1 MLKDLF
7 SFNYGSE
14 YAIGFT
20 QLNFWILFLFAMIG
34 LAIWGK
40 KPLMKTIF
48 LQPLACFFILKPLDF
63 LLSFFFSLWVL
74 IIFLHAGF
82 IQLRQ

>member
-48 LQPLACFFILKPLDF
+48 FTAIGLFFYFKTSGFSVVILL
-63 LLSFFFSLWVL
+63 FSMGINYFSARWM
-74 IIFLHAGF
+74 H
-82 IQLRQ
+82 

>member
-7 SFNYGSE
+7 SFNYGSD

-20 QLNFWILFLFAMIG
+20 QLNFWIFFLFAMIG

-48 LQPLACFFILKPLDF
+48 FTAIGVFFILKPQEF
-63 LLSFFFSLWVL
+63 PLSFFFSLWVL